1 MILFKRAGDLTRWL
15 DKQRISGKSIGF
27 VPTLGALHEGH
38 ISLIAI
44 SKKSAGVTVCSIF
57 VNPTQF
63 NDPGDFQKYPIT
75 LEKDIALL
83 EQAGTDV
90 LFLPEVGEVY
100 PEGTSGLEHYDLGRI
115 ETLLEGQYRPGHFQG
130 VCQVMRRLLDVVRPD
145 DLFMGQKDYQQCMV
159 LQRLLE
165 LRGMPTRL
173 HRCPILRE
181 PDGLAMSSRNM
192 RLTPD
197 QRQKATAIYKAL
209 QSIRDGWGGT
219 ERMATERPPA
229 EPISA
234 LIAAATGLLE
244 TAGFRVDY
252 VSIADATTLE
262 PLDSRP
268 GPAASPASASSS
280 SPPSRPARPGAVALI
295 AAFLGEVRLIDNMVL
310 PD

>member
-15 DKQRISGKSIGF
+15 DQQRISGKSIGF
-27 VPTLGALHEGH
+27 VPTLGALHAGH

-63 NDPGDFQKYPIT
+63 NDPGDFQKYPVT

-145 DLFMGQKDYQQCMV
+145 DLFMGRKDYQQCMV

-192 RLTPD
+192 RLTRD

-209 QSIRDGWGGT
+209 QSVRDSWGG
-219 ERMATERPPA
+219 A
-229 EPISA
+229 EPVSA
-234 LIAAATGLLE
+234 LITAATGLLE

-262 PLDSRP
+262 PLDSRM
-268 GPAASPASASSS
+268 
-280 SPPSRPARPGAVALI
+280 PARPGAVTLI
-295 AAFLGEVRLIDNMVL
+295 AAFLGEVRLIDNMLL

>member
-1 MILFKRAGDLTRWL
+1 MILFKRAGDLNRWL
-15 DKQRISGKSIGF
+15 DQQRNSGKSIGF
-27 VPTLGALHEGH
+27 VPTLGALHAGH

-57 VNPTQF
+57 INPTQF
-63 NDPGDFQKYPIT
+63 NDPRDFQKYPIT

-83 EQAGTDV
+83 EQSGTDV
-90 LFLPEVGEVY
+90 LFLPEIDEVY
-100 PEGTSGLEHYDLGRI
+100 PDGTSGLERYDLGRI
-115 ETLLEGQYRPGHFQG
+115 ETLLEGRYRPGHFQG

-159 LQRLLE
+159 VERLLG

-192 RLTPD
+192 RLTPE
-197 QRQKATAIYKAL
+197 QRQKAIAIYKTL
-209 QSIRDGWGGT
+209 QSIREGWVG
-219 ERMATERPPA
+219 A
-229 EPISA
+229 EPVSA
-234 LIAAATGLLE
+234 LITAATRSLE

-262 PLDSRP
+262 PLDYRP
-268 GPAASPASASSS
+268 IPN
-280 SPPSRPARPGAVALI
+280 RAVALI
-295 AAFLGEVRLIDNMVL
+295 AAFLGEVRLIDNMAL
-310 PD
+310 SAEPSIS

>member
-15 DKQRISGKSIGF
+15 DQQRLSGKSIGF
-27 VPTLGALHEGH
+27 VPTLGALHAGH

-63 NDPGDFQKYPIT
+63 NDPRDFQKYPIT

-83 EQAGTDV
+83 EQSGTDV
-90 LFLPEVGEVY
+90 LFLPEVTEVY
-100 PEGTSGLEHYDLGRI
+100 PDGTSGLEHYDLGRI
-115 ETLLEGQYRPGHFQG
+115 ETLLEGRYRPGHFQG

-159 LQRLLE
+159 IQRLLE

-192 RLTPD
+192 RLTPE
-197 QRQKATAIYKAL
+197 QRQKAPAIYKAL
-209 QSIRDGWGGT
+209 LAIRTGSLMDHPSKT
-219 ERMATERPPA
+219 R
-229 EPISA
+229 
-234 LIAAATGLLE
+234 LIATAMKILE
-244 TAGFRVDY
+244 QADFRVDY
-252 VSIADATTLE
+252 IEIADHKTLE
-262 PLDSRP
+262 PID
-268 GPAASPASASSS
+268 GG
-280 SPPSRPARPGAVALI
+280 PGAVALI
-295 AAFLGEVRLIDNMVL
+295 AAFLGEVRLIDNMIL
-310 PD
+310 SGEPSIS

>member
-15 DKQRISGKSIGF
+15 DQQRNSGKSIGF
-27 VPTLGALHEGH
+27 VPTLGALHAGH

-63 NDPGDFQKYPIT
+63 NDPRDFQKYPIT

-83 EQAGTDV
+83 EQSGTDV
-90 LFLPEVGEVY
+90 LFLPETDEVY
-100 PEGTSGLEHYDLGRI
+100 PDGTSGLERYDLGHI
-115 ETLLEGQYRPGHFQG
+115 ETLLEGRYRPGHFQG

-159 LQRLLE
+159 VERLLE

-181 PDGLAMSSRNM
+181 PDGLAMSSRNI
-192 RLTPD
+192 RLTPE

-209 QSIRDGWGGT
+209 QSIREGWVG
-219 ERMATERPPA
+219 A
-229 EPISA
+229 EPVSA
-234 LIAAATGLLE
+234 LITAATRSLE

-262 PLDSRP
+262 PLDSRLD
-268 GPAASPASASSS
+268 
-280 SPPSRPARPGAVALI
+280 RAVALI
-295 AAFLGEVRLIDNMVL
+295 AAFMGEVRLIDNMAL
-310 PD
+310 SAEPSIS

>member
-15 DKQRISGKSIGF
+15 DQHRLSGKSIGF
-27 VPTLGALHEGH
+27 VPTMGALHAGH
-38 ISLIAI
+38 ISLITI

-63 NDPGDFQKYPIT
+63 NDPRDFQKYPIT

-83 EQAGTDV
+83 EQSGTDV
-90 LFLPEVGEVY
+90 LFLPEVDEVY
-100 PEGTSGLEHYDLGRI
+100 THGTSGLEHYDLGRI

-159 LQRLLE
+159 VQRLLE

-192 RLTPD
+192 RLTPE

-209 QSIRDGWGGT
+209 QSIRNGWGGA
-219 ERMATERPPA
+219 ERTTAATVPV
-229 EPISA
+229 ST

-262 PLDSRP
+262 PLDFRSGR
-268 GPAASPASASSS
+268 
-280 SPPSRPARPGAVALI
+280 AVALI

-310 PD
+310 SG

>member
-15 DKQRISGKSIGF
+15 DQQRISGKSIGF
-27 VPTLGALHEGH
+27 VPTLGALHAGH

-44 SKKSAGVTVCSIF
+44 SKKTAGMTVCSIF

-63 NDPGDFQKYPIT
+63 NDPKDFQKYPIT

-90 LFLPEVGEVY
+90 LFLPEVEEVY

-159 LQRLLE
+159 LLRLLE

-197 QRQKATAIYKAL
+197 QRQKATAIYKAI
-209 QSIRDGWGGT
+209 QSIRDGWGS
-219 ERMATERPPA
+219 A

-234 LIAAATGLLE
+234 LITAATGLLE

-262 PLDSRP
+262 PLHSRMPAKP
-268 GPAASPASASSS
+268 GS
-280 SPPSRPARPGAVALI
+280 VALI

>member
-1 MILFKRAGDLTRWL
+1 MILFKRAGDLNRWL
-15 DKQRISGKSIGF
+15 DQQRNSGKSIGF
-27 VPTLGALHEGH
+27 VPTLGALHAGH

-63 NDPGDFQKYPIT
+63 NDPRDFQKYPVT

-83 EQAGTDV
+83 EQSGTDV
-90 LFLPEVGEVY
+90 LFLPEVDEIY
-100 PEGTSGLEHYDLGRI
+100 PHGTSGLEHYDLGRI

-159 LQRLLE
+159 VQRLLD
-165 LRGMPTRL
+165 LRGMPARL

-192 RLTPD
+192 RLTPE

-209 QSIRDGWGGT
+209 QSILTGWQMGH
-219 ERMATERPPA
+219 P
-229 EPISA
+229 SK
-234 LIAAATGLLE
+234 TGLISTATKILE
-244 TAGFRVDY
+244 QADFRVDY
-252 VSIADATTLE
+252 IEIADSKTLE
-262 PLDSRP
+262 PK
-268 GPAASPASASSS
+268 GGG
-280 SPPSRPARPGAVALI
+280 PGAVALI
-295 AAFLGEVRLIDNMVL
+295 AAFMGEVRLIDNML
-310 PD
+310 L

>member
-15 DKQRISGKSIGF
+15 DQQRHSGKTIGF
-27 VPTLGALHEGH
+27 VPTMGALHAGH
-38 ISLIAI
+38 ISLITI

-63 NDPGDFQKYPIT
+63 NDPKDFQKYPIT

-83 EQAGTDV
+83 EQSDTDV

-100 PEGTSGLEHYDLGRI
+100 PDGTAGLEHFDLGRI

-165 LRGMPTRL
+165 LRGMQTRL

-181 PDGLAMSSRNM
+181 PDGLAMSSRNV
-192 RLTPD
+192 RLTPE
-197 QRQKATAIYKAL
+197 QRLKAPAIYKAL
-209 QSIRDGWGGT
+209 LSIKAGWQPGQTSGQ
-219 ERMATERPPA
+219 
-229 EPISA
+229 A
-234 LIAAATGLLE
+234 LIATAMEILE
-244 TAGFRVDY
+244 EAGFRMDY

-262 PLDSRP
+262 PLASRH
-268 GPAASPASASSS
+268 PAP
-280 SPPSRPARPGAVALI
+280 AVALI
-295 AAFLGEVRLIDNMVL
+295 AAFLEEIRLIDNMVL
-310 PD
+310 SD

>member
-15 DKQRISGKSIGF
+15 DQQRNSGKSIGF
-27 VPTLGALHEGH
+27 VPTLGALHAGH

-63 NDPGDFQKYPIT
+63 NDPRDFQKYPIT

-83 EQAGTDV
+83 EQSGTDV
-90 LFLPEVGEVY
+90 LFLPETDEVY
-100 PEGTSGLEHYDLGRI
+100 PDGTSGLERYDLGHI
-115 ETLLEGQYRPGHFQG
+115 ETLLEGRYRPGHFQG
-130 VCQVMRRLLDVVRPD
+130 VYQVMRRLLDVVRPD

-159 LQRLLE
+159 VERLLE

-181 PDGLAMSSRNM
+181 PDGLAMSSRNI
-192 RLTPD
+192 RLTPE

-209 QSIRDGWGGT
+209 QSIREGWVG
-219 ERMATERPPA
+219 A
-229 EPISA
+229 EPVSA
-234 LIAAATGLLE
+234 LITAATRSLE

-262 PLDSRP
+262 PLDSRLD
-268 GPAASPASASSS
+268 
-280 SPPSRPARPGAVALI
+280 RAVALI
-295 AAFLGEVRLIDNMVL
+295 AAFMGEVRLIDNMALSAEPSVS
-310 PD
+310 

>member
-1 MILFKRAGDLTRWL
+1 MILFKRSAHLYRWL
-15 DKQRISGKSIGF
+15 NHETVSGKSIGF
-27 VPTLGALHEGH
+27 VPTMGALHEGH
-38 ISLIAI
+38 ISLITI
-44 SKKSAGVTVCSIF
+44 SKKETDITVCSIF

-63 NDPGDFQKYPIT
+63 NDPRDFQKYPIT

-90 LFLPEVGEVY
+90 LFLPEVEEIY
-100 PEGTSGLEHYDLGRI
+100 PKGTSGLEHYDLGRI

-192 RLTPD
+192 
-197 QRQKATAIYKAL
+197 
-209 QSIRDGWGGT
+209 
-219 ERMATERPPA
+219 
-229 EPISA
+229 
-234 LIAAATGLLE
+234 GL
-244 TAGFRVDY
+244 
-252 VSIADATTLE
+252 
-262 PLDSRP
+262 
-268 GPAASPASASSS
+268 
-280 SPPSRPARPGAVALI
+280 
-295 AAFLGEVRLIDNMVL
+295 
-310 PD
+310 

>member
-15 DKQRISGKSIGF
+15 EQQRLSGKSIGF
-27 VPTLGALHEGH
+27 VPTLGALHAGH
-38 ISLIAI
+38 ISLITI

-57 VNPTQF
+57 INPTQF
-63 NDPGDFQKYPIT
+63 NDPKDFQKYPIT

-83 EQAGTDV
+83 EQSGTDV
-90 LFLPEVGEVY
+90 LFLPEIEEVY

-159 LQRLLE
+159 LQRLLQ
-165 LRGMPTRL
+165 LRDMPTRL

-192 RLTPD
+192 RLTPE
-197 QRQKATAIYKAL
+197 QRQNATAIYKAL
-209 QSIRDGWGGT
+209 QYIQATTT
-219 ERMATERPPA
+219 ESV
-229 EPISA
+229 SA

-262 PLDSRP
+262 PLDSRII
-268 GPAASPASASSS
+268 SQVS
-280 SPPSRPARPGAVALI
+280 AVALI

-310 PD
+310 PAEPSIS